1 MSNHHNPA
9 PPIVLTIAGFDPSAG
24 AGVAAD
30 LKTFSAHNC
39 YGVAAI
45 TALTV
50 QSTQGVKSIHVIPAS
65 ELRAQLDALLED
77 VKIAAIKIGMLAHRG
92 NAVVVAEF
100 LDRAGVANVV
110 LDPVMKST
118 SGVTD
123 LLDAG
128 GVNYL
133 AE

>member
-1 MSNHHNPA
+1 
-9 PPIVLTIAGFDPSAG
+9 
-24 AGVAAD
+24 
-30 LKTFSAHNC
+30 
-39 YGVAAI
+39 
-45 TALTV
+45 
-50 QSTQGVKSIHVIPAS
+50 
-65 ELRAQLDALLED
+65 
-77 VKIAAIKIGMLAHRG
+77 MLAHRG

-128 GVNYL
+128 G
-133 AE
+133 